1 MSAVGAGTLSVYDF
15 SEKLA
20 GQSVYFHVLRMSGS
34 FFLWVGTAPTL
45 SNLAVAMSTRFDPTP
60 VSTLIL
66 GDASDTTPSSI
77 AQRLGHNCGDIFNC
91 VMCCTQLLVP
101 HNNSH
106 KLLRYHLLYWLHMR
120 RRPGSRCSSA
130 ITCPTPT
137 PACH

>member
-77 AQRLGHNCGDIFNC
+77 AQRLAKKTGKQVFISYNLPNTNTSLSLEVENRIKQEMEKNPDKF
-91 VMCCTQLLVP
+91 
-101 HNNSH
+101 
-106 KLLRYHLLYWLHMR
+106 
-120 RRPGSRCSSA
+120 
-130 ITCPTPT
+130 
-137 PACH
+137 